1 MQAKGQQ
8 RVTAGSMSPI
18 WHKFGGEFIR
28 FFVVGLGAT
37 VLHWGIYVALNALF
51 CLQAPQDQVALNI
64 TYSVG
69 YALSFIANYVVS
81 LKWTFKTKGSVGK
94 GVGFAFSHAV
104 NYGMHLVMLN
114 FFLWLGAGQA
124 LASLLQW
131 GAPWLEE
138 LFPLLS
144 KPDTL
149 LPLPV
154 YMVVF
159 PINFLMVRFFL
170 KHGDEKRLD

>member
-1 MQAKGQQ
+1 MRWLSGVWK
-8 RVTAGSMSPI
+8 
-18 WHKFGGEFIR
+18 KLGGEFVR
-28 FFVVGLGAT
+28 FFIVGLVAT
-37 VLHWGIYVALNALF
+37 ILHWGIYVALNALF
-51 CLQAPQDQVALNI
+51 NLQAPQDQFALNI

-69 YALSFIANYVVS
+69 YALSFIANYIAS

-94 GVGFAFSHAV
+94 GVGFAFSHVV

-124 LASLLQW
+124 LVSLCYGLL
-131 GAPWLEE
+131 PWLVD
-138 LFPLLS
+138 LFPILS

-159 PINFLMVRFFL
+159 PVNFLLVRFFL
-170 KHGDEKRLD
+170 KYGDEKKLD

>member
-1 MQAKGQQ
+1 MTLSDIREKY
-8 RVTAGSMSPI
+8 
-18 WHKFGGEFIR
+18 GGEFVR

-51 CLQAPQDQVALNI
+51 GLQAPQDQFALNI

-69 YALSFIANYVVS
+69 YALSFIANYIVS

-94 GVGFAFSHAV
+94 GMGFAFSHVV
-104 NYGMHLVMLN
+104 NYGMHLIMLN

-124 LASLLQW
+124 LADLLKW
-131 GAPWLEE
+131 GTPWLVD
-138 LFPLLS
+138 LFPILGQ
-144 KPDTL
+144 PDTL

-170 KHGDEKRLD
+170 KHGDEKKLD